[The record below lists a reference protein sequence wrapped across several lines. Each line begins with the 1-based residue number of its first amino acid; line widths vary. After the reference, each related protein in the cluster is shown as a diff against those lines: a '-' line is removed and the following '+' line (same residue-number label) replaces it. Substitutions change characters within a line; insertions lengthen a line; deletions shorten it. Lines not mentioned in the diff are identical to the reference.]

1 VINADR
7 RVRDVFC
14 LGASAGGLQAVSG
27 ILRRLPADL
36 PAVVA
41 LVIHRS
47 PTFDSQL
54 PYLLGR
60 TAALPVSE
68 PMDGDPICAVRVYV
82 APRDLHLTVEADRW
96 RLVRGAK
103 VHWTRPSV
111 DPLFA
116 SAADRYGPRCV
127 GVLLSGGGADG
138 VAGLITIHAA
148 GGLSIAQDPVEARE
162 PSMPLRAIYED
173 HLDAVMGI
181 EEIAAAVAALAA
193 GEPFRN
199 TSARLRD
206 SLLPD

>member
-7 RVRDVFC
+7 RVRDVIC
-14 LGASAGGLQAVSG
+14 LGASAGGLQAASG
-27 ILRRLPADL
+27 LLRRLPADL

-47 PTFDSQL
+47 PTFDSHL
-54 PYLLGR
+54 AYLLGR
-60 TAALPVSE
+60 STGLPVCE
-68 PMDGDPICAVRVYV
+68 PKDGDPITAGRVYV
-82 APRDLHLTVEADRW
+82 APRDLHMTVASDRW

-103 VHWTRPSV
+103 MHWTRPAV

-116 SAADRYGPRCV
+116 SAADRFGPRCV

-138 VAGLITIHAA
+138 VTGLIAIHAA
-148 GGLSIAQDPVEARE
+148 GGLSIAQNPAEAQN
-162 PSMPLRAIYED
+162 PSMPVRAIHED
-173 HLDAVMGI
+173 HLDAVMSI
-181 EEIAAAVAALAA
+181 EEIAAAVSAMAV

-199 TSARLRD
+199 SSASLRD